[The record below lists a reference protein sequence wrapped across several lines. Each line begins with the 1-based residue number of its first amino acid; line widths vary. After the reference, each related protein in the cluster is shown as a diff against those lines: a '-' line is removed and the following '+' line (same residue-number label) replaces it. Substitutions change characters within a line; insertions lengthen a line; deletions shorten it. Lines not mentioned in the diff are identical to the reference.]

1 LVGWQASP
9 AVHPTQTPALQTMF
23 VPHDV
28 PLATSADS
36 VQTTA
41 PVVHETV
48 PVRHGFPV
56 IVQLEPGL
64 HAIHAPALL
73 QTMSVPQLVPAA
85 TFVFLS
91 VQVGVP
97 VEHASAPAWHLFV
110 GVQAA
115 PS

>member
-1 LVGWQASP
+1 M
-9 AVHPTQTPALQTMF
+9 HPTQTPVLHTML

-36 VQTTA
+36 VHTTA
-41 PVVHETV
+41 PVVHDTV

-56 IVQLEPGL
+56 IVQLAPGL
-64 HAIHAPALL
+64 HAMHAPALV

-85 TFVFLS
+85 RFVFLS

-97 VEHASAPAWHLFV
+97 VEQASAPAWHLFV
-110 GVQAA
+110 VGVQAA

>member
-1 LVGWQASP
+1 MHA
-9 AVHPTQTPALQTMF
+9 TQTPVLHTML

-48 PVRHGFPV
+48 PVRHGLPV
-56 IVQLEPGL
+56 IAQV
-64 HAIHAPALL
+64 APAVHEAHVPVLL
-73 QTMSVPQLVPAA
+73 HTMLVPQLVPAA
-85 TFVFLS
+85 TLVFLS

-97 VEHASAPAWHLFV
+97 VEQASAPAWHLFV

-115 PS
+115 PSTHATHLPA